1 MSTVNSL
8 EISGYLSEEIS
19 LWIKKHREKYS
30 EWFTLCENINELSH
44 STMFTFNVHNEYLPE
59 LIVATIYVRAMSNF
73 QGAIIMTERGMI
85 NEAKSLLRCLLECMF
100 AIVAIE
106 KDKNI
111 SNQFT
116 FDDLLERRNF
126 MRAYKR
132 NKGKGIPQH
141 EDAPSFKEID
151 NHLQNIEK
159 QIKINKVKKLKK
171 RDLAEKA
178 GLETI
183 YDSLYKYLSGT
194 IHVNV
199 RDIEQYLKLD
209 DNGKIKEILWGP
221 DVQEIDFALLTAA
234 ETMLRIITAASNLF
248 ELPNNKSVQP
258 ILEQY
263 DILSKKFNEQ
273 CSNK

>member
-19 LWIKKHREKYS
+19 LWIKKHREKNS

-44 STMFTFNVHNEYLPE
+44 STMFTFTVHNEYLPE

-73 QGAIIMTERGMI
+73 QGTIIMAERGMI

-106 KDKNI
+106 KDKNT
-111 SNQFT
+111 SNQFV
-116 FDDLLERRNF
+116 FDDLLQRKNF
-126 MRAYKR
+126 LKAYKR
-132 NKGKGIPQH
+132 NKAKGIPQH
-141 EDAPSFKEID
+141 KDAPSLKDID
-151 NHLQNIEK
+151 KHLQDIEK
-159 QIKINKVKKLKK
+159 QIRENKVKKLEK
-171 RDLAEKA
+171 RDLAKKA

-183 YDSLYKYLSGT
+183 YDSVYKLLSGT

-199 RDIEQYLKLD
+199 RDIEQYLKID

-221 DVQEIDFALLTAA
+221 DVQEIDFVLLTAA
-234 ETMLRIITAASNLF
+234 ETMLRILTAASSLF
-248 ELPNNKSVQP
+248 ELSHNKSVQT

-263 DILSKKFNEQ
+263 DIISKKFNEQ
-273 CSNK
+273 CANK

>member
-19 LWIKKHREKYS
+19 LWIKKHREKNS

-44 STMFTFNVHNEYLPE
+44 STMFTFAVHNEYLPE

-73 QGAIIMTERGMI
+73 QGTIIMAERGMI

-106 KDKNI
+106 KDKNT
-111 SNQFT
+111 SNQFV
-116 FDDLLERRNF
+116 FDDLLQRKNF
-126 MRAYKR
+126 LKAYMR

-141 EDAPSFKEID
+141 KEAPSLKEID
-151 NHLQNIEK
+151 KHLQDIEK
-159 QIKINKVKKLKK
+159 QIRENKVKKLEK
-171 RDLAEKA
+171 RDLAKKA

-183 YDSLYKYLSGT
+183 YDSVYKLLSGT

-199 RDIEQYLKLD
+199 RDIEQYLKI

-221 DVQEIDFALLTAA
+221 DVQEIDFVLLTAA
-234 ETMLRIITAASNLF
+234 ETMLRILTAASSLF
-248 ELPNNKSVQP
+248 ELSHNKSVQTT
-258 ILEQY
+258 LEQY

-273 CSNK
+273 CANK

>member
-8 EISGYLSEEIS
+8 EISGYLSEEIF

-59 LIVATIYVRAMSNF
+59 LIVASIYVRAMSNF

-126 MRAYKR
+126 MKAYKR

-151 NHLQNIEK
+151 KHLQNIEK
-159 QIKINKVKKLKK
+159 QIKDNKVKKLKK
-171 RDLAEKA
+171 RDLAKKA
-178 GLETI
+178 GLETT

-199 RDIEQYLKLD
+199 RDIEQYLKID

-234 ETMLRIITAASNLF
+234 ETMLRIITAASSLF
-248 ELPNNKSVQP
+248 ELPYNKSVQP

-263 DILSKKFNEQ
+263 DILSKEFNEQ